1 MTTRIGIGI
10 SPDSVCAV
18 VTRGQDVEWSGVD
31 NIDTDGLEATVGRL
45 LNRLPKGSWPRPR
58 VHAAVTGEYAHI
70 KTIHALPLTRDAR
83 ALGRIVA
90 ASPSRFFV
98 LSPGSATVTGVR
110 VLDDGV
116 ARAAVVSN
124 DVIAVI
130 HGVCAAR
137 GLNVARMMPGEIAL
151 SSLADDKRLDP
162 CALGLGATLLD
173 GREPIVIRGR
183 RWATAGR
190 SVGAARIALAA
201 SVAFAA
207 VASAM
212 TIPTFVAKRQASQA
226 RNEIA
231 SMAPARART
240 LTVERSLTDA
250 AQLMTTVSEF
260 ERERTSV
267 TWLLHQLAIALPANT
282 AIVSLKV
289 DSVAV
294 TLSVLAARATDA
306 VRAVEDMPGASKVEV
321 IGAITY
327 DGAEFDPNTG
337 VNSNTAETGMERVVV
352 RFRLAPDPEDLRI
365 SLVSNPG
372 GRK

>member
-1 MTTRIGIGI
+1 
-10 SPDSVCAV
+10 
-18 VTRGQDVEWSGVD
+18 
-31 NIDTDGLEATVGRL
+31 
-45 LNRLPKGSWPRPR
+45 
-58 VHAAVTGEYAHI
+58 
-70 KTIHALPLTRDAR
+70 
-83 ALGRIVA
+83 
-90 ASPSRFFV
+90 
-98 LSPGSATVTGVR
+98 
-110 VLDDGV
+110 
-116 ARAAVVSN
+116 
-124 DVIAVI
+124 
-130 HGVCAAR
+130 
-137 GLNVARMMPGEIAL
+137 MMPGEIAL

-327 DGAEFDPNTG
+327 DGAELDPNTG